1 MNTRLVSM
9 AFAAF
14 LLLCGAAFFAGEYE
28 DGVAAYNRG
37 DYKTALALFTKAA
50 NKGDAKAQNN
60 LGAMYDKG
68 QGVPQDYNQAASWY
82 RRAADQGDAEAQ
94 YNLGLMYEAQYNL
107 GLMYEAQYNL
117 GLMYNDGRGVPQDY
131 KQAVSW
137 FRKAADQGDAKA
149 QYNLGLMYYYGHA
162 APKDYVEALKWITI
176 AAAYST
182 EKENRDHIAR
192 NRDIVANK
200 MTPAQ
205 IAEAQKRASEWKKK

>member
-9 AFAAF
+9 LFAAF

-94 YNLGLMYEAQYNL
+94 YNLGLMY
-107 GLMYEAQYNL
+107 
-117 GLMYNDGRGVPQDY
+117 
-131 KQAVSW
+131 
-137 FRKAADQGDAKA
+137 
-149 QYNLGLMYYYGHA
+149 YYGHA

-182 EKENRDHIAR
+182 EKETRDHIAR

-205 IAEAQKRASEWKKK
+205 IAEAQKLAREWKKK

>member
-9 AFAAF
+9 SFAAL
-14 LLLCGAAFFAGEYE
+14 LLLCSAVSFAGELE
-28 DGVAAYNRG
+28 DGLAAYDRR

-68 QGVPQDYNQAASWY
+68 QGVPQDYNQAASLY
-82 RRAADQGDAEAQ
+82 LQAAEQGDAVAQ
-94 YNLGLMYEAQYNL
+94 NNLGLMYDKGE
-107 GLMYEAQYNL
+107 
-117 GLMYNDGRGVPQDY
+117 GVPQDY

-205 IAEAQKRASEWKKK
+205 IAEAQKLAREWKKK

>member
-1 MNTRLVSM
+1 MNTRLVSIS
-9 AFAAF
+9 FAAL
-14 LLLCGAAFFAGEYE
+14 LLLCSAVSFAGEFE
-28 DGVAAYNRG
+28 DGVAAYVRG
-37 DYKTALALFTKAA
+37 DYKTAFSMFTNAA
-50 NKGDAKAQNN
+50 NKGDAEAQNM
-60 LGAMYDKG
+60 LGLMYING
-68 QGVPQDYNQAASWY
+68 RGVPQDYNQAA
-82 RRAADQGDAEAQ
+82 
-94 YNLGLMYEAQYNL
+94 
-107 GLMYEAQYNL
+107 
-117 GLMYNDGRGVPQDY
+117 
-131 KQAVSW
+131 SW

-182 EKENRDHIAR
+182 EKETRDHIAR

>member
-9 AFAAF
+9 LFAAF
-14 LLLCGAAFFAGEYE
+14 LLLCSAASFAGEYE

-68 QGVPQDYNQAASWY
+68 QGVPQDYNQAASLY
-82 RRAADQGDAEAQ
+82 LQAAEQGDAVAQ
-94 YNLGLMYEAQYNL
+94 NNLGLMYDKGE
-107 GLMYEAQYNL
+107 
-117 GLMYNDGRGVPQDY
+117 GVPQDY